1 MLSRSRARVAASV
14 PVPVDLAPRLDE
26 VGALLAPLARGR
38 QLAWAETLAG
48 ADDVTLRTAALWA
61 HREVCA
67 ASHAYA
73 NTPAHDLLTA
83 LSRRKLAWTPEEVI
97 WAARLTHDSVRGES
111 ADLAALARLPVSSA
125 ERLSPAQRWQL
136 RDLFAPLRDLAA
148 DERMWLMADER
159 RRLLRRLD
167 ALLTDPAQT
176 AGPVSLPPNLL
187 HDGDALGPAVRAEF
201 GPRLEAAGVPA
212 LLVHAASA
220 SSPRPAARWLA
231 TGRGLLEATDDGAG
245 LLRAL
250 LERALAHRETATTK
264 RWEGEEYSVFEWVHE
279 STGRLLRGAVLLVGG
294 VDEPWVTPLL
304 GDLAVY
310 VGGGNGGSS
319 SSPRDLVV
327 ANAAVAALARRD
339 DAVPHLARAQTRL
352 THRGVL
358 KVVTAGLEAAAA
370 RVGLS
375 RSELLETAVPTYGL
389 DASGCRAEQL
399 GEHTAELAVAAPGT
413 VTLTF
418 RDATGKRLSGVPAA
432 VKAGHADRLA
442 GLRAEVKELK
452 KTVATERARVESLLA
467 EDRSWSLADWG
478 RLYRDHPLVGRLT
491 RGLLW
496 QAGDGQAWSTGRL
509 QDVGVLAGLD
519 GSVVTGERVR
529 LWHPATAPAE
539 EVRAWRSV
547 LLDSGERQPFKQ
559 AFREVYLLTPAEVE
573 TGDHSNRFAAHVLRA
588 PQAQALMRV
597 RGWTGSALGYWDGG
611 YDGHVTREFGDWR
624 AEFFFDLIEVDAD
637 GYGIPSLAGSDQV
650 RFARREDGGWAARPL
665 AEVSPLVFTEA
676 MRDVDL
682 FIGVTSI
689 AADPTWVTRGAR
701 DHETYW
707 RRVGFGE
714 LGESAQIRREALERL
729 VPRLA
734 IADRCTLTDRYL
746 VVRGNVRT
754 YKVHIGSAN
763 ILMEPN
769 DEYLCIVPGR
779 GDRGPKVFL
788 PFEEDGGVL
797 SVVLSKAFL
806 LAADDR
812 ITDSSITSQIRRG

>member
-1 MLSRSRARVAASV
+1 MLSRARARLAAAVHAPPGLAARLEAVAV
-14 PVPVDLAPRLDE
+14 P
-26 VGALLAPLARGR
+26 LAPLAQGHP
-38 QLAWAETLAG
+38 QAWADALAG
-48 ADDVTLRTAALWA
+48 ADDATLRSAALWA

-67 ASHAYA
+67 RHASYG
-73 NTPAHDLLTA
+73 TSVYDLLTS
-83 LSRRKLAWTPEEVI
+83 LSRRKLAWTAEEVG
-97 WAARLTHDSVRGES
+97 WAARVARAAVHGTVL
-111 ADLAALARLPVSSA
+111 DLAGLTRLPVSAA
-125 ERLSPAQRWQL
+125 ERLAPAERWEL

-148 DERMWLMADER
+148 DEQTWLDAEER
-159 RRLLRRLD
+159 RRLLRRID
-167 ALLTDPAQT
+167 ALLTDPAQA
-176 AGPVSLPPNLL
+176 AGPVSLPPGLL
-187 HDGDALGPAVRAEF
+187 HAGDALGPAVRAEF
-201 GPRLEAAGVPA
+201 GPRLEATGVPA

-220 SSPRPAARWLA
+220 SSPRPAARWLT
-231 TGRGLLEATDDGAG
+231 TGRSLLEATDEGAG

-264 RWEGEEYSVFEWVHE
+264 RWDEEEYSVFEWVHE
-279 STGRLLRGAVLLVGG
+279 STARLLRGAVLLVAD

-310 VGGGNGGSS
+310 AGGGNGGGA

-339 DAVPHLARAQTRL
+339 DAVPQLARAQTRL
-352 THRGVL
+352 KHRGVL
-358 KVVTAGLEAAAA
+358 KGVAAGLEAAAA
-370 RVGLS
+370 RAGLS
-375 RSELLETAVPTYGL
+375 RSELLETAVPTHGL
-389 DASGCRAEQL
+389 DAGGCRAEQL

-418 RDATGKRLSGVPAA
+418 RDAAGKRLAGVPAA
-432 VKAGHADRLA
+432 VKAGHDGRLA
-442 GLRAEVKELK
+442 ELRAEVKELK

-467 EDRSWSLADWG
+467 EDRSWSLADWE

-496 QAGDGQAWSTGRL
+496 QAGDGQTWRTGRL
-509 QDVGVLAGLD
+509 HDDGTLVALD
-519 GSVVTGERVR
+519 GGPVTGERVR
-529 LWHPATAPAE
+529 LWHPATVPAE
-539 EVRAWRSV
+539 EVRAWRSA
-547 LLDSGERQPFKQ
+547 LLDAGERQPVKQ
-559 AFREVYLLTPAEVE
+559 AFREVYLLTPAELQ
-573 TGDHSNRFAAHVLRA
+573 THDHSNRFAAHVLRA

-611 YDGHVTREFGDWR
+611 YDGHVTRKFGDWR

-637 GYGIPSLAGSDQV
+637 DYGTPSLAGSDQV
-650 RFARREDGGWAARPL
+650 RFARRDDGGWVARPL
-665 AEVSPLVFTEA
+665 AEVPPLVFTEA

-701 DHETYW
+701 EHETYW
-707 RRVGFGE
+707 HRVGFGE

-746 VVRGNVRT
+746 VVRGNLRT
-754 YKVHIGSAN
+754 YKVHLGSAN

-812 ITDSSITSQIRRG
+812 ITDGSITSQIRRG